1 MRRILG
7 FVISSA
13 AALAMVGAATASAAT
28 VVVRPSAMDSWATQT
43 RDPGGVPVA
52 SNDPYC
58 HGSVNFVTG
67 PATPPLG
74 VGSAELKTGNGTTG
88 GDCSAELRNSA
99 YSGVKLNSLTGLS
112 YWTYD
117 VTNNGQQFP
126 YLELN
131 IDTTGTGASPDDAL
145 FFEPPYQS
153 SSNGGT
159 DCAHQAIT
167 AMNTWQQWDALHGCW
182 WSNDGDLNPGTG
194 TGTLADYLAVYPNA
208 TIVNSSSGGG
218 VHLVVGFASPGRP
231 VRWQRRRVHDRQ
243 HDVRLRAQP
252 AVTDEQG
259 PVQERRLAK
268 LRRRQRHAIQEP
280 RRLRQLPSHRREEQ
294 GQRLVVPN
302 KPLWKEAPLRRGLS
316 CLRGP
321 RRAVQRA
328 TRSSLEGPLLFGSVP
343 SRWKLYGSG
352 RPQQT
357 ATESVG
363 SEC

>member
-159 DCAHQAIT
+159 DCAHQAVT

-218 VHLVVGFASPGRP
+218 VHLVVGFASPGDQFDGN
-231 VRWQRRRVHDRQ
+231 VDAFTI
-243 HDVRLRAQP
+243 DS
-252 AVTDEQG
+252 TTYDF
-259 PVQERRLAK
+259 
-268 LRRRQRHAIQEP
+268 EP
-280 RRLRQLPSHRREEQ
+280 NLPSPTSKDQCKNGGWQNYADANGTPFKNQ
-294 GQRLVVPN
+294 GDCVSYLATGGKN
-302 KPLWKEAPLRRGLS
+302 KANG
-316 CLRGP
+316 
-321 RRAVQRA
+321 
-328 TRSSLEGPLLFGSVP
+328 
-343 SRWKLYGSG
+343 
-352 RPQQT
+352 
-357 ATESVG
+357 
-363 SEC
+363 